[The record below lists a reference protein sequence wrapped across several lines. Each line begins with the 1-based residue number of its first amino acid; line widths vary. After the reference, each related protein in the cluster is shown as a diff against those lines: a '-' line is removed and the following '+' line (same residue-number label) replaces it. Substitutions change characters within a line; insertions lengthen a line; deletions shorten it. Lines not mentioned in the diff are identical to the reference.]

1 MTHTLI
7 QEDYN
12 INTPPNAY
20 DYYYDQYSRNDES
33 RFLVEKRAWKT
44 LKQNNSSDKYLTDKE
59 LEYVALI
66 NGFLKNS
73 RYGVEYFTIDYLCE
87 ELEVTDRQLRTIR
100 TNTSHIFKTKWRKAT
115 RSYKG
120 RLENVYAIRPTEH
133 TVFLLGETNYYKSE
147 YNSFV
152 NNSVKS
158 VKLGSQFPTSY
169 NIDENKNII
178 RSRANFSNVKNS
190 NSQNLGTELGET
202 KYLVAKGSCVNSQD
216 NQQATEYVETPNEPQ
231 VVETT
236 SPKAATVRLIRT
248 KAPRPSNK
256 RKTRTNAEQKQLR
269 AANVPATK
277 PAPKIVRNGFLGGGK
292 RLSEI
297 QPYLTDELCETL
309 RSKSGK
315 LFTNKA
321 IREITKAIAAS
332 EKGSQAFFYH
342 INGVV
347 SYMIPALIREKR
359 DPNKIGSESYYTK
372 AGMTAEDKLL
382 HEREKYLNETENSGI
397 HARCDYTQY
406 RARIAGQFP
415 TNLAYTLLTNMVEV
429 KREENVLKITMH
441 KLVPLSEKY
450 VQLLLKHAKGIGG
463 YAGVNELE
471 FVGIASNSNP
481 SLLVGYPQETIQ
493 YAGQSDP
500 NTESGQSL
508 DPKILDKLM
517 PPFFYTSALR
527 QEGVDDV
534 VQFLLSQATPSH
546 EWPLDP
552 GQSTSLT
559 AEERIEEIVREKI
572 YRCLHKEVP
581 YNVQQE
587 NKLLKVATDRQGRQG
602 VVIHQEILV
611 KTKSHKELVN
621 GSGGRTLERI
631 RESAVQDLQK
641 LFQCP
646 VNLILHV
653 KHVKSRSRDWSI

>member
-1 MTHTLI
+1 MAYLQHII
-7 QEDYN
+7 QEQEDFN
-12 INTPPNAY
+12 CSPNAY

-66 NGFLKNS
+66 NGFLKTS

-120 RLENVYAIRPTEH
+120 RLENVYAVRPTEH
-133 TVFLLGETNYYKSE
+133 TMFLLGETNYYKSE

-190 NSQNLGTELGET
+190 NSQNSSIEPEET
-202 KYLVAKGSCVNSQD
+202 KNLVAKGSCVNSQV
-216 NQQATEYVETPNEPQ
+216 NQQATEYVENSVEPQ

-236 SPKAATVRLIRT
+236 SPKAATVTPIRT
-248 KAPRPSNK
+248 KAPHPSNK
-256 RKTRTNAEQKQLR
+256 RRTRTNAEQKQLR

-297 QPYLTDELCETL
+297 QPYLTDELCEKL
-309 RSKSGK
+309 RSSSGK
-315 LFTNKA
+315 LFTNNA

-347 SYMIPALIREKR
+347 SYLTPALIREKR
-359 DPNKIGSESYYTK
+359 DPNKIGSESYYTT

-382 HEREKYLNETENSGI
+382 HEREKYLNQVENSGI

-441 KLVPLSEKY
+441 KLVILGENY
-450 VQLLLKHAKGIGG
+450 VQLLLNHAKGIGG

-471 FVGIASNSNP
+471 FVGMQNSSNFLSDLTQCYNSGPRSLVTYPKKQSDLPARSELTLREELQLPKGTWGKVCTAFVSEYGLNLYRYWIARLAVIEDSTKGTIELRTNSGMVRDRIEQTYLPFLSKVAREFGINKIE
-481 SLLVGYPQETIQ
+481 LLV
-493 YAGQSDP
+493 
-500 NTESGQSL
+500 
-508 DPKILDKLM
+508 
-517 PPFFYTSALR
+517 
-527 QEGVDDV
+527 
-534 VQFLLSQATPSH
+534 
-546 EWPLDP
+546 
-552 GQSTSLT
+552 
-559 AEERIEEIVREKI
+559 
-572 YRCLHKEVP
+572 
-581 YNVQQE
+581 
-587 NKLLKVATDRQGRQG
+587 
-602 VVIHQEILV
+602 
-611 KTKSHKELVN
+611 
-621 GSGGRTLERI
+621 
-631 RESAVQDLQK
+631 
-641 LFQCP
+641 
-646 VNLILHV
+646 
-653 KHVKSRSRDWSI
+653 

>member
-1 MTHTLI
+1 MISNTAR
-7 QEDYN
+7 DNYN
-12 INTPPNAY
+12 EPQVFPYFQLNTTPPNASE
-20 DYYYDQYSRNDES
+20 YYYDQYSSNDES

-190 NSQNLGTELGET
+190 NSQNLGTEPEET
-202 KYLVAKGSCVNSQD
+202 KNLVAKGSCVNSQA
-216 NQQATEYVETPNEPQ
+216 NQLATEYVETSVEPQ

-236 SPKAATVRLIRT
+236 SPKAATVTPIRT
-248 KAPRPSNK
+248 KAPRPANK
-256 RKTRTNAEQKQLR
+256 RRTRTNAEQKQLR
-269 AANVPATK
+269 AAKVPATK
-277 PAPKIVRNGFLGGGK
+277 PAPKVVSNGFLAGGK

-297 QPYLTDELCETL
+297 QPYLSDELCETL

-332 EKGSQAFFYH
+332 DKGSQAFFYH

-347 SYMIPALIREKR
+347 SYLIPALIREKR
-359 DPNKIGSESYYTK
+359 DPNKVGSDSYYTT

-382 HEREKYLNETENSGI
+382 YEREKYLNETENSGI

-429 KREENVLKITMH
+429 KMEKNVLKITMH
-441 KLVPLSEKY
+441 KLVTLGENY
-450 VQLLLKHAKGIGG
+450 AHLLLNHAKGIGG

-471 FVGIASNSNP
+471 FVGIASNSNIA
-481 SLLVGYPQETIQ
+481 SKL
-493 YAGQSDP
+493 SR
-500 NTESGQSL
+500 NCESQTAA
-508 DPKILDKLM
+508 
-517 PPFFYTSALR
+517 TS
-527 QEGVDDV
+527 
-534 VQFLLSQATPSH
+534 
-546 EWPLDP
+546 
-552 GQSTSLT
+552 QSTVVPNLVQREEPQLPQGNWGKVCT
-559 AEERIEEIVREKI
+559 AFVSEYGFDLYRYWLAGLEVTEDSTKSTIELRTSSSMVRDRIEQTYLPFLAKVSSELGVEKV
-572 YRCLHKEVP
+572 EF
-581 YNVQQE
+581 
-587 NKLLKVATDRQGRQG
+587 
-602 VVIHQEILV
+602 V
-611 KTKSHKELVN
+611 K
-621 GSGGRTLERI
+621 
-631 RESAVQDLQK
+631 
-641 LFQCP
+641 
-646 VNLILHV
+646 
-653 KHVKSRSRDWSI
+653 